1 MVRAPRM
8 FADLVL
14 IGLLGVAIPVGV
26 LGALRPAALSQAA
39 NVFLSN
45 HSIWIEQ
52 FAEPYQLLFDS
63 MGLLSALLIVGF
75 VIYLL
80 SDILSFI
87 SVQDMKD
94 QVSGNSKW
102 FDSFFEKHL
111 NHLRGSLEI
120 IQQFEVSG
128 NLSSRLAK
136 TVNGYKALR
145 RLETSMLAF
154 LTVRGGNSIPE
165 DLIKRRAHRRV
176 GFSVAIIIAYTGAL
190 VSWPVSGLWFLP
202 FLIVILMPSLVVF
215 FPVRTS
221 SRYYTILFCLVYEQ
235 FAVSSNRSARPSGSE
250 ESLGP

>member
-8 FADLVL
+8 FADLIL

-87 SVQDMKD
+87 SVQDMKER
-94 QVSGNSKW
+94 W
-102 FDSFFEKHL
+102 PHL
-111 NHLRGSLEI
+111 FGQLN
-120 IQQFEVSG
+120 
-128 NLSSRLAK
+128 
-136 TVNGYKALR
+136 
-145 RLETSMLAF
+145 
-154 LTVRGGNSIPE
+154 P
-165 DLIKRRAHRRV
+165 
-176 GFSVAIIIAYTGAL
+176 
-190 VSWPVSGLWFLP
+190 
-202 FLIVILMPSLVVF
+202 IL
-215 FPVRTS
+215 
-221 SRYYTILFCLVYEQ
+221 
-235 FAVSSNRSARPSGSE
+235 
-250 ESLGP
+250 